1 MKKCS
6 KCKIEKSY
14 NNFHKDKTKKN
25 GITSSCKDCHKI
37 YNDNKRGYLT
47 EEEKIKRLE
56 RGKLSRSEYL
66 KKYNINNK
74 ERILDYAKKY
84 RERNSDKIKEYH
96 KNNNDKRKIRNEK
109 NKKNLNNYKRIWY
122 QNNKDKSIK
131 KYRKSNKEK
140 RNYYLTNRRKID
152 YLFKLKCNIKS
163 LIFSS
168 IKRNG
173 YSKKSKTFYILGCT
187 PIEFKEHL
195 ERQFTEGMNWE
206 NQGQWHLDHIYPISL
221 AKNEEELIRLNH
233 YTNFQPLWASDNI
246 RKGNKI
252 IDNTQLKLM

>member
-47 EEEKIKRLE
+47 EEEKRKRLE

-74 ERILDYAKKY
+74 ERILDYTKKY
-84 RERNSDKIKEYH
+84 RESNSDKIKEYH
-96 KNNNDKRKIRNEK
+96 KNNKYKRKIRDEK
-109 NKKNLNNYKRIWY
+109 NKETLNNYKRIWY
-122 QNNKDKSIK
+122 QNNKDKAK
-131 KYRKSNKEK
+131 KYNESNKEK
-140 RNYYLTNRRKID
+140 RNCQLTNRRKID
-152 YLFKLKCNIKS
+152 YLFKLKCTIKS

-168 IKRNG
+168 IKKNG
-173 YSKKSKTFYILGCT
+173 YSKKTKTYQILGCSFE
-187 PIEFKEHL
+187 EFKQHL
-195 ERQFTEGMNWE
+195 ERQFTKGMTWE
-206 NQGQWHLDHIYPISL
+206 NQGKWHMDHIYPVSL
-221 AKNEEELIRLNH
+221 AKDEEEIIRLNH
-233 YTNFQPLWASDNI
+233 YTNFQPLWAIDNI
-246 RKGNKI
+246 KKGNKI
-252 IDNTQLKLM
+252 IEQQLILI

>member
-14 NNFHKDKTKKN
+14 DNFHKDKTKKN

-74 ERILDYAKKY
+74 ERLLDYAKKY
-84 RERNSDKIKEYH
+84 RESNSDKIKEYH
-96 KNNNDKRKIRNEK
+96 KNNKDKRKIRNEK
-109 NKKNLNNYKRIWY
+109 NKENLNNYKRIWY
-122 QNNKDKSIK
+122 QNNKDKYK
-131 KYRKSNKEK
+131 KYSSCNKEK

-152 YLFKLKCNIKS
+152 YLFKLKCNVSS
-163 LIFSS
+163 LIRQS
-168 IKRNG
+168 ITKKG
-173 YSKKSKTFYILGCT
+173 YDKKSRTYQILGCT
-187 PIEFKEHL
+187 FEEFKQHL
-195 ERQFTEGMNWE
+195 QNQFTKGMTWE
-206 NQGQWHLDHIYPISL
+206 NQGKWHLDHIYPVSL

-233 YTNFQPLWASDNI
+233 YTNFQPLWAKDNLI
-246 RKGNKI
+246 KSNKI
-252 IDNTQLKLM
+252 INNIQLKLI